1 MGRGVPMRFTKPALS
16 FSAQADHLIAR
27 GLLADRETL
36 IRRLEQVNYYRLS
49 AYWYP
54 FRKPGSDH
62 FRDGTD
68 FEVIWDHYVFDR
80 QLRVVVIDA
89 IERVEVAVKTHLAN
103 ELALKHG
110 PFAHLD
116 RANLPRLD
124 HSKHRNLMRK
134 IQREEDRSRE
144 AFVGH
149 FRTKYTSETHLP
161 LWMAIE
167 VMDFGTMLTLFRGA
181 DQYTKRVIATRHGV
195 AARVLE
201 SWLVSLNYVR
211 NACAHHARL
220 WNRVLSVPPMIPNPN
235 NLPDF
240 HFPTTPQPD
249 RLYAVLTILRHLIR
263 RIAPQSRWAERLEE
277 LWVEKHPNIPIERM
291 GFPEH
296 WKTCPIW
303 ATTSHEQGKGAT
315 Q

>member
-1 MGRGVPMRFTKPALS
+1 MRFTKPALS
-16 FSAQADHLIAR
+16 FPDQADHLLSR
-27 GLLADRETL
+27 GLQADRDTL

-54 FRKPGSDH
+54 FREPGSED
-62 FRDGTD
+62 FRDSTD

-89 IERVEVAVKTHLAN
+89 IERIEVAIKTHLAN

-116 RANLPRLD
+116 RANLPGLN
-124 HSKHRNLMRK
+124 HSRHRKLMRK
-134 IQREEDRSRE
+134 IQQEEDRSRE
-144 AFVGH
+144 PFVRH
-149 FRTKYTSETHLP
+149 FHAKYTSETNLP

-181 DQYTKRVIATRHGV
+181 DQYTKRIVAGRYGV
-195 AARVLE
+195 TARVLE

-220 WNRVLSVPPMIPNPN
+220 WNRVLSVRPMIPNQSN
-235 NLPDF
+235 VPDF
-240 HFPTTPQPD
+240 HSPSAPSPD
-249 RLYAVLTILRHLIR
+249 RVYSVLTVLRYLINF
-263 RIAPQSRWAERLEE
+263 IAPQSGWANRLEC
-277 LWVEKHPNIPIERM
+277 LWTVKHPNIPIQRL
-291 GFPEH
+291 GFPAD
-296 WKTCPIW
+296 WKDCPIW
-303 ATTSHEQGKGAT
+303 EKQKHPTS
-315 Q
+315 